1 MDGWIQLTGYLIS
14 GLISLAVA
22 SIQHNKTAAL
32 MEYRLEQLERK
43 QDKHNNLMERM
54 FKLEQRVDDIEED

>member
-1 MDGWIQLTGYLIS
+1 MDAMIQLAGYLIS

-32 MEYRLEQLERK
+32 MEYRLEQLEKK

-54 FKLEQRVDDIEED
+54 FKLEQRVSDIED

>member
-1 MDGWIQLTGYLIS
+1 MDAMIQLTGYLIS

-22 SIQHNKTAAL
+22 SVQHNKTVAL
-32 MEYRLEQLERK
+32 MEYRLEQLEAK

-54 FKLEQRVDDIEED
+54 FKLEQKVEDLDLE

>member
-1 MDGWIQLTGYLIS
+1 MDAMIQLAGYLIS

-22 SIQHNKTAAL
+22 SVQHNKTVAL
-32 MEYRLEQLERK
+32 MEYRLEQLEAK

-54 FKLEQRVDDIEED
+54 FKLEQKVEDLDLE